1 MRTLW
6 NGLLVLLLCAHAA
19 SAAAQARGRS
29 RDSLGVEGGF
39 ESTFIT
45 RAMYARRIELG
56 PLRDAGFFARFTL
69 PIVRPDLSDWAIEGG
84 LRGVVLSSHALR
96 LELVLGPV
104 LRNTANDLYAA
115 TGLGIGA
122 TARFGYEAV
131 HWGISGELSHEQLLT
146 THVSHSDL
154 YRAKAYANAK
164 EGWYGITGSTTR
176 AGVRAAVRFGA
187 FEVFTRL
194 GVAATGYLQPA
205 LLPFYLT
212 LGGSRSF

>member
-1 MRTLW
+1 MRTLLKI
-6 NGLLVLLLCAHAA
+6 LLVAVLCAGAA
-19 SAAAQARGRS
+19 SAAAQP

-45 RAMYARRIELG
+45 RAMYTHRIELK
-56 PLRDAGFFARFTL
+56 PLRDSGVFARFAL

-84 LRGVVLSSHALR
+84 LRGVVLSSDALR
-96 LELVLGPV
+96 LEVMLGPV

-115 TGLGIGA
+115 TGIGIGA

-131 HWGISGELSHEQLLT
+131 HWGVSAELSHEQLLT

-164 EGWYGITGSTTR
+164 DGWYGITGSTTR

-187 FEVFTRL
+187 FEIFTRL
-194 GVAATGYLQPA
+194 GVSATGYLRPA

-212 LGGSRSF
+212 LGGSRAF